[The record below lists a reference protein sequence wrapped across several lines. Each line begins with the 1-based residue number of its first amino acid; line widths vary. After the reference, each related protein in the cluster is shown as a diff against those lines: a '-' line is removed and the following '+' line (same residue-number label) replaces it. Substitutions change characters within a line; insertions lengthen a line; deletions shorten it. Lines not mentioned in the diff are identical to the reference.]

1 VNDLEQLLAAREIVV
16 TCGAGG
22 VGKTTTAAAL
32 AALAATELGGR
43 VLVLTVD
50 PARRLADAMGVGG
63 LGNEA
68 VRVPDEAFAASGA
81 RPRGELWA
89 AMLDT
94 KQGWDDLVRRHAP
107 DPTTRDAILANPLYD
122 TLTGRMVQSHDY
134 VAMERLHELHASGEW
149 DLIVVDTPPSRHA
162 IDFLE
167 APGRMADFFTS
178 RFLRI
183 LVAPSRHR
191 LIGMAS
197 RPFYAIADKVL
208 GAAFLR
214 DIAEFFGLLE
224 SMYDGFV
231 ERARAVERVL
241 SDERTAFVVVTTLSA
256 VPVRE
261 AMFFVDALR
270 ERHLQLGAIVLN
282 KVLPPGLL
290 DVRQAALAARLAQD
304 APALASRVCSEEPM
318 SDEASA
324 DDVEMVARV
333 LAEVGDSFGR
343 LRVVA
348 QREAVQRAALEAL
361 GHPVVA
367 VPQLD
372 HDVVDLASLLAVGT
386 ALRG

>member
-1 VNDLEQLLAAREIVV
+1 VNQLEQLLAAKEIVV
-16 TCGAGG
+16 TCGSGG

-32 AALAATELGGR
+32 ATLAATDLGGR

-63 LGNEA
+63 AFGNEA
-68 VRVPDEAFAASGA
+68 TRVPAAAFETSGQ

-107 DPTTRDAILANPLYD
+107 DAATRDAILANPLYD
-122 TLTGRMVQSHDY
+122 TLTARMVQSHDY
-134 VAMERLHELHASGEW
+134 VAMERLHELHSSGDW

-178 RFLRI
+178 RFLRL
-183 LVAPSRHR
+183 LVAPARHR
-191 LIGMAS
+191 LIGIAS
-197 RPFYAIADKVL
+197 RPFYAIADRVL

-241 SDERTAFVVVTTLSA
+241 ADDRTSFVVVTTLSA

-261 AMFFVDALR
+261 ATFFVDALA
-270 ERHLQLGAIVLN
+270 ERHLHLGAIVLN
-282 KVLPPGLL
+282 KVLPAGLL
-290 DVRQAALAARLAQD
+290 DDGQAALAARL
-304 APALASRVCSEEPM
+304 V
-318 SDEASA
+318 DEASA
-324 DDVEMVARV
+324 LAALLGPDEPELLARV
-333 LAEVGDSFGR
+333 LSEVGESFGR
-343 LRVVA
+343 LRVAA
-348 QREAVQRAALEAL
+348 QRETVQRAALVAL

-372 HDVVDLASLLAVGT
+372 HDVVDLASLLAVGA
-386 ALRG
+386 ALRA

>member
-32 AALAATELGGR
+32 AALAATDLGGR

-63 LGNEA
+63 LGNEPS
-68 VRVPDEAFAASGA
+68 RVDPAAFAAA
-81 RPRGELWA
+81 ATRPRGELWA

-94 KQGWDDLVRRHAP
+94 KRGWDDLVRRHAP
-107 DPTTRDAILANPLYD
+107 DAATRDAILANPLYD

-134 VAMERLHELHASGEW
+134 VAMERLHELHTSGDW

-167 APGRMADFFTS
+167 APRRMGDFFTS
-178 RFLRI
+178 RFLRL

-191 LIGMAS
+191 LIGIAS
-197 RPFYAIADKVL
+197 RPFYAIADRVL

-231 ERARAVERVL
+231 ERARAVDRVL
-241 SDERTAFVVVTTLSA
+241 ADERTSFVVVTTLSA

-261 AMFFVDALR
+261 ATFFVDALAA
-270 ERHLQLGAIVLN
+270 RHLQLGAIVLN
-282 KVLPPGLL
+282 KVLPAGLL
-290 DVRQAALAARLAQD
+290 DDGSAARAAGLAADAPRVAAALAAAD
-304 APALASRVCSEEPM
+304 PADPAVGDPALT
-318 SDEASA
+318 
-324 DDVEMVARV
+324 ARV
-333 LAEVGDSFGR
+333 VAEVGESFGR
-343 LRVVA
+343 LRVAA

-372 HDVVDLASLLAVGT
+372 HDVVDLASLLAVGA
-386 ALRG
+386 ALRR